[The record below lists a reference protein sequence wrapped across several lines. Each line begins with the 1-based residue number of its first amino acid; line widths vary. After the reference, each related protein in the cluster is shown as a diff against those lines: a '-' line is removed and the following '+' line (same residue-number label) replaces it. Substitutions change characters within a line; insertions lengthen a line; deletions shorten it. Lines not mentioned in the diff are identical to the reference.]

1 MRHEFRNKGENSI
14 QCAEF
19 NKNRLYVFHK
29 LSSSAP
35 DFDAISPEYKEN
47 IEHWFGSVREVFSEQ
62 KQKVFDG
69 IMQLEKVHG
78 LYIDFLESVDPL
90 EACCIAEEIEHEFG
104 ASINLPEVF
113 SKDFYYGAKNH
124 KEMIDNMRND
134 GALDNYI
141 SAKKSIINEI
151 NVFMQSLQN
160 ATIEIDTIHEIAI
173 EYDPSNLKFIH
184 LSNSLSQIPEN
195 KIYRSFFQFLVTKE
209 GHIVLSWKLG
219 LQFIHDGHISMN
231 DCCVNE
237 IMERIYA
244 LKYYEGHE
252 V

>member
-1 MRHEFRNKGENSI
+1 M
-14 QCAEF
+14 
-19 NKNRLYVFHK
+19 
-29 LSSSAP
+29 
-35 DFDAISPEYKEN
+35 
-47 IEHWFGSVREVFSEQ
+47 
-62 KQKVFDG
+62 
-69 IMQLEKVHG
+69 MQLEKVHA

-90 EACCIAEEIEHEFG
+90 EACCVAEKIEHEFG

-113 SKDFYYGAKNH
+113 SKDFYFGAKNH
-124 KEMIDNMRND
+124 KEMVDNMRND

-141 SAKKSIINEI
+141 SAKKSITNEI
-151 NVFMQSLQN
+151 NLFMQSLQN
-160 ATIEIDTIHEIAI
+160 ANIGNDTIHEITVN
-173 EYDPSNLKFIH
+173 YDPANLRFIH

-195 KIYRSFFQFLVTKE
+195 KSYRSFYKFLAAKE
-209 GHIVLSWKLG
+209 GHLVFSWKLG
-219 LQFIHDGHISMN
+219 LQFIHDGYISMN